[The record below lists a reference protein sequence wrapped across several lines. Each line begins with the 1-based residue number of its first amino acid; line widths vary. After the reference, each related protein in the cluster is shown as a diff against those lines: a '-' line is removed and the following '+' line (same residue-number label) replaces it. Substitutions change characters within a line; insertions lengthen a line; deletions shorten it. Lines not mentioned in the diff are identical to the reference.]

1 MPKEPKFHPLYGR
14 TLADIGSDEDD
25 DAQAS
30 SRAIADYFKL
40 YPEGR
45 EEQRPERPLVTMENI
60 GAGLSMPL
68 PRGSLE
74 LQYLRPPIES
84 GRPLLPQ
91 LRAPDWG
98 MMLNY
103 RRQF

>member
-14 TLADIGSDEDD
+14 TLADIGSEDD
-25 DAQAS
+25 DAAQVP
-30 SRAIADYFKL
+30 SRSIADYFKF
-40 YPEGR
+40 YPQGR
-45 EEQRPERPLVTMENI
+45 EEQERPLVTMENI
-60 GAGLSMPL
+60 GAGLSVPL
-68 PRGSLE
+68 PSGSLE
-74 LQYLRPPIES
+74 LQYLRPPFEV

-98 MMLNY
+98 AMLNY